1 MRWSKTLRKIIFVL
15 LVICFSLTG
24 CIIVY
29 TDKPAQNENKT
40 ADKPAGSDTGTI
52 YTQDLP
58 VQSQLEQTATLNMV
72 SGESGSLVKSAATYM
87 KSNLACAGDT
97 DANFASRAFLS
108 FDITPLP
115 KSAVINE
122 ATLDSDNYAVIGSP
136 TYGKSNWG
144 NMGALEFY
152 QVRYGSSGD
161 IARIDYESTAPLVSS
176 IKLTDLTGTPL
187 KVNVTQDN
195 NGNNFIQQLL
205 DSGAA
210 RCQFRV
216 QFFTST
222 NWDSKPDLMCLD
234 GMVLR
239 IKYSLPK

>member
-1 MRWSKTLRKIIFVL
+1 MRKIIFVL
-15 LVICFSLTG
+15 LVVCFSLSG
-24 CIIVY
+24 CIMVY
-29 TDKPAQNENKT
+29 TDKPAPNDNKT
-40 ADKPAGSDTGTI
+40 ADKPSDTNTVI
-52 YTQDLP
+52 VDTQDLP
-58 VQSQLEQTATLNMV
+58 AQTQLEQAATLNMV
-72 SGESGSLVKSAATYM
+72 SGESGSLVKSGATYM

-108 FDITPLP
+108 FDLTSLP

-122 ATLDSDNYAVIGSP
+122 AILDLDSYTVIGSP
-136 TYGKSNWG
+136 TYSKSNWG

-152 QVRYGSSGD
+152 QVQYGSSGD
-161 IARIDYESTAPLVSS
+161 IARVDYESTAPLVSS
-176 IKLTDLTGTPL
+176 IKLINLTGTPI

-195 NGNNFIQQLL
+195 NGNNFLQQLL
-205 DSGAA
+205 AGGAA

-222 NWDSKPDLMCLD
+222 NWDSKPDLIYLD

-239 IKYSLPK
+239 IKYSVPK